1 VEDQGLLLISPALHS
16 TERKYG
22 VTDFGLNG
30 ILSFFSTHQCNSLC
44 SCWSKPGEISLQGDS
59 FRPTRVTAMEIPRST
74 SKSKRQSTGASKS
87 RSFRKSAQ
95 NISKELK
102 MSSVKEE
109 NDGEKEEDVEEG

>member
-1 VEDQGLLLISPALHS
+1 
-16 TERKYG
+16 
-22 VTDFGLNG
+22 
-30 ILSFFSTHQCNSLC
+30 
-44 SCWSKPGEISLQGDS
+44 
-59 FRPTRVTAMEIPRST
+59 MEIPRST

-109 NDGEKEEDVEEG
+109 KDGEKEEDVEEGG